1 MDYRQLG
8 ASGLKVSPLCIGTLL
23 FGDRTDVNE
32 AQRIVD
38 SGFDAGINF
47 IDTADAYVKGESE
60 RVTGKL
66 IVEKRSRWILA
77 TKVGNSMSA
86 DPNDMGLNRRWILNA
101 CEASLARLSTDYID
115 IYYAHLDFADTPLHE
130 TIVAFGDLIRAG
142 KIRYF
147 GISNYRGWRIAL
159 VMQTCKDLGVPPPV
173 VCQPYYNAMNR
184 MPEVEILPACAHF
197 GIGVVPYSPV
207 ARGVLTGKYQP
218 GAAPSS
224 ETRAGRGDKRL
235 MQTEFREESMK
246 LAQEIKAHAERRGMT
261 AVQFA
266 VNWVLNNKTVNA
278 VIAGPR
284 TMEQW
289 NEYLEVFKHEF
300 TAEDEALVN
309 RLVQPGHPS
318 TPGYNDP
325 QYPLTGRNPRAV

>member
-8 ASGLKVSPLCIGTLL
+8 TSGLKVSPICIGTMM
-23 FGDRTDVNE
+23 FGDRTDTNE
-32 AQRIVD
+32 AKRIVD

-47 IDTADAYVKGESE
+47 IDTADAYVSGESE
-60 RVTGKL
+60 RITGKL
-66 IVEKRSRWILA
+66 IADKRSRWILA
-77 TKVGNSMSA
+77 TKVGNPFGN
-86 DPNDMGLNRRWILNA
+86 DPNDRGLSRRWIMKA

-115 IYYAHLDFADTPLHE
+115 IYYAHIDFSDTPMHE
-130 TIVAFGDLIRAG
+130 TIRAFGDLIRAG

-159 VMQTCKDLGVPPPV
+159 VMQTCKELGVPPPI

-184 MPEVEILPACAHF
+184 MPEVEILPACQHF

-218 GAAPSS
+218 GTPPAAES
-224 ETRAGRGDKRL
+224 RAGRGDKRI
-235 MQTEFREESMK
+235 MQTEFREESML
-246 LAQEIKAHAERRGMT
+246 LAQEIKAHAEKRGMT
-261 AVQFA
+261 ASQFA
-266 VNWVLNNKTVNA
+266 VHWVLNNQTINS

-284 TMEQW
+284 TMDQW
-289 NEYLEVFKHEF
+289 NEYLGVFKCTF

-309 RLVQPGHPS
+309 CLVQTGHPS

-325 QYPLTGRNPRAV
+325 QYPLTGRNARVV

>member
-8 ASGLKVSPLCIGTLL
+8 TSGLKVSPICIGTML
-23 FGDRTDVNE
+23 FGDRTSVDE
-32 AQRIVD
+32 ARRIVD
-38 SGFDAGINF
+38 SGHDAGINF
-47 IDTADAYVKGESE
+47 IDTADAYVNGESE

-66 IVEKRSRWILA
+66 IAEKRSRWILA
-77 TKVGNSMSA
+77 TKVGNQMST
-86 DPNDMGLNRRWILNA
+86 DINDKGLSRRWLLKA

-130 TIVAFGDLIRAG
+130 TIAAFGDLMRTG
-142 KIRYF
+142 KIRYW

-159 VMQTCKDLGVPPPV
+159 VMQTCKELGVPPPV

-184 MPEVEILPACAHF
+184 MPEVEILPACQHF
-197 GIGVVPYSPV
+197 GLGVVPYSPV

-218 GAAPSS
+218 GSAPAA
-224 ETRAGRGDKRL
+224 ETRAGHGDKRM
-235 MQTEFREESMK
+235 MQTEFREESML
-246 LAQEIKAHAERRGMT
+246 LAQEIKAHAEKRGMT
-261 AVQFA
+261 ASQFA
-266 VNWVLNNKTVNA
+266 VNWVLNNKSINS

-289 NEYLEVFKHEF
+289 SEYLNVFKHTF

-325 QYPLTGRNPRAV
+325 QYPLTGRNARVA

>member
-8 ASGLKVSPLCIGTLL
+8 AGGLKVSPLCIGTML
-23 FGDRTDVNE
+23 FGDRTDANE
-32 AQRIVD
+32 ARRIVD
-38 SGFDAGINF
+38 SGHDAGINF
-47 IDTADAYVKGESE
+47 IDTADAYAGGESE
-60 RVTGKL
+60 RVTGKV
-66 IVEKRSRWILA
+66 IAEKRSRWIVA
-77 TKVGNSMSA
+77 TKVGNA
-86 DPNDMGLNRRWILNA
+86 FGTDPNDRGLSRRWIIKA

-115 IYYAHLDFADTPLHE
+115 IYYAHLDFDDTPLHE

-159 VMQTCKDLGVPPPV
+159 VMQTCKELGVPPPV

-184 MPEVEILPACAHF
+184 MPEVEILPACQHF

-218 GAAPSS
+218 GAAPPS
-224 ETRAGRGDKRL
+224 ETRAGRGDKRM
-235 MQTEFREESMK
+235 MQTEFREESMQ
-246 LAQEIKAHAERRGMT
+246 LAQEIKRHAEQRGMT

-266 VNWVLNNKTVNA
+266 VNWVLNNKTVNC

-284 TMEQW
+284 TMDQW
-289 NEYLEVFKHEF
+289 TEYLGALEQTF

-325 QYPLTGRNPRAV
+325 QYPLTGRNSRVA

>member
-8 ASGLKVSPLCIGTLL
+8 TSGLKVSPLCIGTML
-23 FGDRTDVNE
+23 FGDRTDVTE

-38 SGFDAGINF
+38 SGHDAGINF
-47 IDTADAYVKGESE
+47 IDTADAYVNGESE

-66 IVEKRSRWILA
+66 IVEKRSRWVLA
-77 TKVGNSMSA
+77 TKVGNSMST
-86 DPNDMGLNRRWILNA
+86 DPNDRGLSRRWILRA

-130 TIVAFGDLIRAG
+130 TIAAFGDLIRAG

-159 VMQTCKDLGVPPPV
+159 VMQTCKELGVPPPV

-184 MPEVEILPACAHF
+184 MPEVEILPACDHF

-218 GAAPSS
+218 GAAPSAES
-224 ETRAGRGDKRL
+224 RAGRGDKRM
-235 MQTEFREESMK
+235 MQTEFREESML
-246 LAQEIKAHAERRGMT
+246 LAQEIKVYAEQRGMT
-261 AVQFA
+261 ASQFA
-266 VNWVLNNKTVNA
+266 VNWVLNNKIINS
-278 VIAGPR
+278 VIAGAR

-289 NEYLEVFKHEF
+289 TEYLDVFKHSF

-309 RLVQPGHPS
+309 SLVQAGHPS

-325 QYPLTGRNPRAV
+325 QYPLTGRHARVA

>member
-8 ASGLKVSPLCIGTLL
+8 ASGLKVSPLCIGTML
-23 FGDRTDVNE
+23 FGDRTDFNE

-38 SGFDAGINF
+38 SGYDAGINF
-47 IDTADAYVKGESE
+47 IDTADAYVSGESE

-66 IVEKRSRWILA
+66 VAEKRSRWIIA
-77 TKVGNSMSA
+77 TKVGNSISS
-86 DPNDMGLNRRWILNA
+86 DINDRGLSRRWVMKA
-101 CEASLARLSTDYID
+101 CEASLTRLSTDYID

-130 TIVAFGDLIRAG
+130 TIGAFGDLIRAG

-159 VMQTCKDLGVPPPV
+159 VMQTCKELGVPPPV

-218 GAAPSS
+218 GAAPAS
-224 ETRAGRGDKRL
+224 ETRAGRGDKRM

-246 LAQEIKAHAERRGMT
+246 LAQEIKAYAEQRGMT

-266 VNWVLNNKTVNA
+266 VNWVLNNQTVNA

-289 NEYLEVFKHEF
+289 NEYLGVFKHEF
-300 TAEDEALVN
+300 TADDEALVN

-325 QYPLTGRNPRAV
+325 QYPLTGRNPRVV

>member
-8 ASGLKVSPLCIGTLL
+8 ASGLKVSPLCIGTML

-38 SGFDAGINF
+38 SGFDTGINF

-66 IVEKRSRWILA
+66 IAEKRSRWILA
-77 TKVGNSMSA
+77 TKVGNSMST
-86 DPNDMGLNRRWILNA
+86 DPNDMGLNRRWILKA
-101 CEASLARLSTDYID
+101 CEASLTRLSTDYID
-115 IYYAHLDFADTPLHE
+115 IYYAHLDFADTPLYE
-130 TIVAFGDLIRAG
+130 TIGAFGDLIRAG

-159 VMQTCKDLGVPPPV
+159 VMQTCKELGVPPPV

-184 MPEVEILPACAHF
+184 MPEVEILPACEHF

-218 GAAPSS
+218 GAAPPS
-224 ETRAGRGDKRL
+224 ETRAGRGDKRM

-246 LAQEIKAHAERRGMT
+246 LAQEIKAYAAQRGMT

-266 VNWVLNNKTVNA
+266 VSWVLNNQTVNA

-289 NEYLEVFKHEF
+289 KEYLGVFEHEF

-325 QYPLTGRNPRAV
+325 QYPLTGRNPRVV